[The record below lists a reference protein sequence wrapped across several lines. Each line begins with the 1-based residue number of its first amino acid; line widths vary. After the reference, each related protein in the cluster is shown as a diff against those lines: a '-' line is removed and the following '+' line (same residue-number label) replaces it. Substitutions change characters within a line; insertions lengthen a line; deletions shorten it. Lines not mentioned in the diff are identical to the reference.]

1 MSSYRREF
9 NDQMQKV
16 RIAVVGLGSIGQSVH
31 LPILSKIPEVEI
43 VAVCDIESSKAEFVA
58 RKYEIPRYYT
68 DLEEM
73 LRKEEDL
80 DGVDIC
86 TSTFSHLDAAI
97 ASLDAKKN
105 ILVEKPLA
113 RTNEEAQKIVNAAK
127 RNQRKVM
134 VGMNN
139 RFRPD
144 AMILKSMIQGG
155 ELGKIYYAKAGWL
168 RKLKTTNPWLT
179 RKEKSGGGVV
189 LDLGIVM
196 FDLAFWLMG
205 YPDPKEV
212 IAANY
217 SHNTK
222 GVEDSSVVFI
232 RMKSGATLT
241 IESSW
246 SFESETD
253 FFYCDTFGTEGGGSL
268 NPFRILKRM
277 HGNLVNVTPASHE
290 TPQTLY
296 WRSYDS
302 ELRHWIGSLRG
313 LHPVVS
319 TAEEALHRMK
329 IVDAIYQSAKKGKSV
344 ILK

>member
-1 MSSYRREF
+1 
-9 NDQMQKV
+9 MQKV
-16 RIAVVGLGSIGQSVH
+16 KIAVVGLGTIGQSVH
-31 LPILSKIPEVEI
+31 LPILSRIPEVEI
-43 VAVCDIESSKAEFVA
+43 VAVCDIEASKAEFVA
-58 RKYEIPRYYT
+58 GKYEIPRHYT

-73 LRKEEDL
+73 LKTEEVI

-97 ASLDAKKN
+97 AALEAKKHV
-105 ILVEKPLA
+105 LVEKPLA
-113 RTNEEAQKIVNAAK
+113 RTYEEAHKIVASAK
-127 RNQRKVM
+127 KNQRKLM

-155 ELGKIYYAKAGWL
+155 ELGRIFYAKAGWL
-168 RKLKTTNPWLT
+168 RKLKSTNPWLT

-205 YPDPKEV
+205 FPEAKEV
-212 IAANY
+212 LASNY

-232 RMKSGATLT
+232 KMKNGSTLT

-246 SFESETD
+246 SFEKESD
-253 FFYCDTFGTEGGGSL
+253 FYYCDCFGMDGGGSL

-296 WRSYDS
+296 WKSYDN
-302 ELRHWIGSLRG
+302 ELKHWVGSLRG
-313 LHPVVS
+313 LHPLLS
-319 TAEEALHRMK
+319 TGEEALHRMK
-329 IVDAIYQSAKKGKSV
+329 IVDAIYQSAQKGKSINV
-344 ILK
+344 K

>member
-1 MSSYRREF
+1 
-9 NDQMQKV
+9 MQKV
-16 RIAVVGLGSIGQSVH
+16 KIAVAGLGTVGQSVH
-31 LPILSKIPEVEI
+31 LPILSKIPEVQI
-43 VAVCDIESSKAEFVA
+43 VAVCDIEASKAEFVA
-58 RKYEIPRYYT
+58 RKFEIPRYYT
-68 DLEEM
+68 DLDEM
-73 LRKEEDL
+73 LKAEEDVV
-80 DGVDIC
+80 GVDIC
-86 TSTFSHLDAAI
+86 TSTFSHLEAAV
-97 ASLDAKKN
+97 AALEAKKH

-113 RTNEEAQKIVNAAK
+113 RTYDEAHKIVASAK
-127 RNQRKVM
+127 KNQRKLM

-155 ELGKIYYAKAGWL
+155 ELGKIFYAKSGWL
-168 RKLKTTNPWLT
+168 RKLKSTNPWLT

-205 YPDPKEV
+205 FPEAKEV
-212 IAANY
+212 LASNY

-232 RMKSGATLT
+232 KMKNGSTLT

-246 SFESETD
+246 SFETESD
-253 FFYCDTFGTEGGGSL
+253 FYYCDCFGTDGGGSL

-296 WRSYDS
+296 WKSYDN
-302 ELRHWIGSLRG
+302 ELKHWIGSLRG
-313 LHPVVS
+313 LHPPLS
-319 TAEEALHRMK
+319 TGEEALHRMR
-329 IVDAIYQSAKKGKSV
+329 IVDAIYQSAKKGRSINVK
-344 ILK
+344 

>member
-1 MSSYRREF
+1 
-9 NDQMQKV
+9 MQKV
-16 RIAVVGLGSIGQSVH
+16 KIAVVGLGTVGQSVH
-31 LPILSKIPEVEI
+31 LPILTKIPEVEI
-43 VAVCDIESSKAEFVA
+43 VAVCDIEASKAEFVA
-58 RKYEIPRYYT
+58 KKYEIRRYYT

-73 LRKEEDL
+73 LKVEQEL
-80 DGVDIC
+80 VGVDIC

-97 ASLDAKKN
+97 AALDAKKHV
-105 ILVEKPLA
+105 LVEKPLA
-113 RTNEEAQKIVNAAK
+113 RTYEEAHKIVASAK
-127 RNQRKVM
+127 KNQRKVM

-155 ELGKIYYAKAGWL
+155 ELGKIFYAKAGWL
-168 RKLKTTNPWLT
+168 RKLKSTNPWLT
-179 RKEKSGGGVV
+179 RKEQSGGGVV

-205 YPDPKEV
+205 FPEAKEV
-212 IAANY
+212 LASNY

-232 RMKSGATLT
+232 KMKNGSTLT

-246 SFESETD
+246 SFESESD
-253 FFYCDTFGTEGGGSL
+253 FYYCDCFGTDGGGSL

-277 HGNLVNVTPASHE
+277 HGNPVNVTPASHE

-296 WRSYDS
+296 WKSYDN
-302 ELRHWIGSLRG
+302 ELKHWIGSLRG
-313 LHPVVS
+313 LHLLLS
-319 TAEEALHRMK
+319 TGEEALHRMK
-329 IVDAIYQSAKKGKSV
+329 IVDAIYQSARKGKS
-344 ILK
+344 INLK